1 LTNRR
6 DSGACLLMNP
16 KTFCPG
22 LRCFAL
28 VVALVLKVATGAQAA
43 VGLAVSPAS
52 VANDYVGKVSLTIT
66 GLAAGQKV
74 RIERLSDMNDNGTVD
89 APTDGLFGA
98 FTVTDGQL
106 PVIGGIRDLNVPGDD
121 DGLANGQ
128 IRVDINLPGTDP
140 VFGAASGT
148 FVYRVSDPLNVFA
161 PATKA
166 FAVTQ
171 KTYPQGI
178 RGQITAASDGSPM
191 AYPFVVLM
199 DGNGIGTGGTFADAT
214 GHYEFKT
221 LPGNYRVLGIAG
233 GHVTDFSAGIATV
246 AKDQFKTV
254 NLALATGGFTISG
267 RLTDAG
273 SGAGIPGVF
282 MLAQSNTG
290 TLSAAI
296 TDLGGNYSVAV
307 TPGQWN
313 LQTSES
319 HLAEIGYLRPDKVPV
334 NIAGTSASNVNVAM
348 AKATALIYGTVKDNL
363 GHPVSQIEMRAD
375 DTGHLHESPSS
386 RSLAPDGSYT
396 LGVQAGVWWV
406 GLQTDTLPPGYTPG
420 PSVQVTIASGQA
432 VQANLTVS
440 TVTTHLRGKVVDTG
454 GNPQSGVAI
463 QAYPSDF
470 GGNGTPTTTAADG
483 SFDVGVTGGNWTLQ
497 LWIDSDAPSD
507 LIGPSLHFAVTEGV
521 DIANINYVVRT
532 VTAHIHGLVSNLQ
545 GNPVADV
552 GLYATT
558 TINGA
563 LYNRYVN
570 TDADGNFSIG
580 VINGTWSVGVDCNG
594 LESRGYACVD
604 NRPVTISGAN
614 GVANF
619 VVLVPDTVRPSLAS
633 VLPARNATGVA
644 TGATIAFTFGEPMQ
658 PDHSISWSPNVNADQ
673 FGYSWSEDGLTLTC
687 TYAAKLPASSTI
699 SWVLNPSGY
708 SQSFRDVAGNELPSD
723 VGGSFT
729 TMANPAGPAG
739 IWTYKPFM
747 PTARSGPGAASI
759 AGILYVVGGNTPG
772 GYSGV
777 LEGFDPE
784 RGTWATLAPMPTIRA
799 GMAVGAIDGKLY
811 AAGGTA
817 FLNVVSTLEVYDPVA
832 NSWKTR
838 HAMNV
843 ARVGAAA
850 GVVGGKLY
858 VVGGT
863 SDFTQTL
870 EV

>member
-1 LTNRR
+1 
-6 DSGACLLMNP
+6 M
-16 KTFCPG
+16 
-22 LRCFAL
+22 
-28 VVALVLKVATGAQAA
+28 
-43 VGLAVSPAS
+43 
-52 VANDYVGKVSLTIT
+52 
-66 GLAAGQKV
+66 
-74 RIERLSDMNDNGTVD
+74 
-89 APTDGLFGA
+89 
-98 FTVTDGQL
+98 
-106 PVIGGIRDLNVPGDD
+106 
-121 DGLANGQ
+121 
-128 IRVDINLPGTDP
+128 
-140 VFGAASGT
+140 
-148 FVYRVSDPLNVFA
+148 FA

-178 RGQITAASDGSPM
+178 HGQITATSDGLPL
-191 AYPFVVLM
+191 AYAFMVLM
-199 DGNGIGTGGTFADAT
+199 DGNGFGMGGTFANAT
-214 GHYEFKT
+214 GNYEFKT
-221 LPGNYRVLGIAG
+221 LPGNYRVLGIVG

-273 SGAGIPGVF
+273 SGAGVPGVF

-313 LQTSES
+313 LQPSES
-319 HLAEIGYLRPDKVPV
+319 QSAEIGYLRPDKVAV

-420 PSVQVTIASGQA
+420 PNVQVTIASGQA

-470 GGNGTPTTTAADG
+470 GGNGTPTITTADG

-604 NRPVTISGAN
+604 NRPVTISGAD

-619 VVLVPDTVRPSLAS
+619 VVLVPDTIRPSLAS

-644 TGATIAFTFGEPMQ
+644 PAATIAFTFGEPMQ

-739 IWTYKPFM
+739 TWTYKPFM

-870 EV
+870 EVYDPATDAWTVKAAMPTPRTALAAGVIDGKLYAVGGYNAVSGFQGKRIGHRRGLRSGHRLLVHQVADADRAS